1 MSVEFFELSLF
12 YFVPFLPL
20 IFVLIS
26 FPPFSKEKCET
37 ISYPYSDIAMSLCGG
52 LQDPEIELP
61 EERFLHSLVTF
72 DEFTE
77 NPAILQ
83 DPNLVIRIGGK

>member
-1 MSVEFFELSLF
+1 MSVKFYELCYFILF
-12 YFVPFLPL
+12 PSFLN
-20 IFVLIS
+20 FCFIS
-26 FPPFSKEKCET
+26 PPHSKEKCET

-52 LQDPEIELP
+52 LQDPDIELP

-77 NPAILQ
+77 NPSILH